1 MTQIE
6 TEVQYRC
13 AMQRIEELLRVVN
26 ENTPQDDINSVEL
39 VLLSNLVADYED
51 IHYPVSKPTL
61 VEVLKLRM
69 FELGLSQREVAAKL
83 EISPSKISEIISG
96 KCEPTLKQDK
106 KMVDVLDI
114 SPNISFIAG
123 RLSGSR
129 SGIS

>member
-13 AMQRIEELLRVVN
+13 AMQRIEELLRVVK
-26 ENTPQDDINSVEL
+26 EDTPEDDINSVEL

-51 IHYPVSKPTL
+51 IHYPISKPTL
-61 VEVLKLRM
+61 IEVLKLRM
-69 FELGLSQREVAAKL
+69 FELGLSQRDLAAKL

-96 KCEPTLKQDK
+96 KCEPTLKQAK

-114 SPNISFIAG
+114 SPNIILG
-123 RLSGSR
+123 
-129 SGIS
+129 

>member
-13 AMQRIEELLRVVN
+13 AMQRIEELLRVVK
-26 ENTPQDDINSVEL
+26 EDTPEDDINSVEL

-51 IHYPVSKPTL
+51 IHYPISKPTL

-69 FELGLSQREVAAKL
+69 FELGLSQRDLAAKL

-96 KCEPTLKQDK
+96 KCEPTLKQAK
-106 KMVDVLDI
+106 RMVDVLDI
-114 SPNISFIAG
+114 SPNIILG
-123 RLSGSR
+123 
-129 SGIS
+129 

>member
-1 MTQIE
+1 MTKIE

-51 IHYPVSKPTL
+51 IHYPISKPTL

-69 FELGLSQREVAAKL
+69 FELGLSQRDLAAKL

-96 KCEPTLKQDK
+96 KCEPTLKQAK

-114 SPNISFIAG
+114 SPNIILG
-123 RLSGSR
+123 
-129 SGIS
+129 

>member
-26 ENTPQDDINSVEL
+26 ENTPQDNINSVEL

-51 IHYPVSKPTL
+51 IHYPISKPNL

-69 FELGLSQREVAAKL
+69 FELGLSQRELAAKL

-96 KCEPTLKQDK
+96 KCEPTLKQAK
-106 KMVDVLDI
+106 KMVEVLDI
-114 SPNISFIAG
+114 SPSVILG
-123 RLSGSR
+123 
-129 SGIS
+129 